1 MNRTPEGNGAIMSS
15 VAIAAT
21 SDARRRLY
29 VYLVSLVAATSGLLF
44 GYDIAVINGALVFL
58 RQQLHLSEFQTE
70 FAAGSLLI
78 GCVFG
83 ASAGGWFSDKFGRR
97 TMLMISAALFA
108 LSSVGAALPR
118 DLTEFAA
125 ARFAGGLAIGV
136 ASVLAPLYIAEVS
149 PAKSRGRLVSLNQM
163 AIVSGILLAY
173 LVNWAFSFSGPSS
186 WRWMFA
192 TAAIPSAGFLIALF
206 FVPESP
212 RWLTEMGDG
221 AAAFRILCK
230 ISTRAEATEQLV
242 EIEQA
247 IAEEKGTM
255 WELFQ
260 PGLRRASF
268 IAISL
273 AILQQITGINTVLF
287 YGSVIFQQQVG
298 EKSASAAIGAN
309 VVVGLVNFL
318 ATLVALWLID
328 RAGRRPL
335 LMISSGLMAL
345 GQLALG
351 AVFLLKSP
359 PTFLVLGIM
368 LCCAAAFAIG
378 LGPGVWV
385 LLAEMFPTRIRGRA
399 MSVATVFLWLACTLL
414 TMTFLSLSRAITP
427 SGAFWLYGVMCVVT
441 FVIVWL
447 ITPET
452 RGQTLEE
459 IETMWRREDR
469 RTKVSSN

>member
-1 MNRTPEGNGAIMSS
+1 MAGNNEAGAQPGSAFVS
-15 VAIAAT
+15 AGAT
-21 SDARRRLY
+21 TGSTGGQRLY

-44 GYDIAVINGALVFL
+44 GYDIAVINGALIFL
-58 RQQLHLSEFQTE
+58 RQQLHLSEIQTE

-83 ASAGGWFSDKFGRR
+83 ASIGGWLSDKFGRR
-97 TMLMISAALFA
+97 TILMVSAALFA
-108 LSSVGAALPR
+108 LSSIGAALPH
-118 DLTEFAA
+118 DLTQFAA

-149 PAKSRGRLVSLNQM
+149 PAKMRGRLVSLNQM

-173 LVNWAFSFSGPSS
+173 LVNWSFSFSGPSS

-192 TAAIPSAGFLIALF
+192 TAAFPSAGFLIALF

-212 RWLTEMGDG
+212 RWLTEKGEN
-221 AAAFRILCK
+221 AAALQVLCK
-230 ISTRAEATEQLV
+230 ISTRAEATEQLT
-242 EIEQA
+242 EIERA
-247 IAEEKGTM
+247 IAEEKGSLL
-255 WELFQ
+255 ELLQ
-260 PGLRRASF
+260 PGLRRATF
-268 IAISL
+268 VAISL

-309 VVVGLVNFL
+309 VVVGIVNFL
-318 ATLVALWLID
+318 ATMAALWMID

-345 GQLALG
+345 CQLALG
-351 AVFLLKSP
+351 AAFLLKHP

-368 LCCAAAFAIG
+368 LCCVAAFAIG

-399 MSVATVFLWLACTLL
+399 MSIATVSLWLACTLL

-427 SGAFWLYGVMCVVT
+427 SGAFWLYGAMCVVT
-441 FVIVWL
+441 LIIVWSL
-447 ITPET
+447 TPET
-452 RGQTLEE
+452 KGKTLEE
-459 IETMWRREDR
+459 IEKIWQR
-469 RTKVSSN
+469 